1 MPEPDL
7 IVFGGPTSQTGT
19 AVRERLGGI
28 DTRWENEAI
37 WKGKSFEHIKKML
50 CDGQVLAVLPMWN
63 SYVGAIEQSH
73 ALEMLFEEKAKLY
86 LLWPNEIIFE
96 CAGKVGIELGK
107 IKTIISVD
115 VAETQCS
122 RFIQEQGA
130 KFLKGNSTT
139 DSFEK
144 FVNDYSINAVL
155 YAPGQN
161 QQGFNVLCKNAS
173 NPTNF
178 TTFILLGSIDSSNWI
193 DGEWGSLYKKLNPK
207 VGVYFGVQMPI
218 RAVAFSDDQKLLFDE
233 LTNGCEAIDDIPEII
248 FVARRSPD
256 RCGLLVEAKDSVLPD
271 GILTEEGYS
280 NEVEVVQGIGKTN
293 SRYTEEVFQLFNNK
307 FSAVVRYDFIRHKNI
322 NNNTCFFACPPLGIV
337 LHGYEDFIV
346 EPVARLVIDKYFELY
361 NNGIRCTKIQKEFFE
376 KHNQE
381 YLEHGMD
388 FIKFVDIGTMI

>member
-19 AVRERLGGI
+19 AVRERLEGI

-37 WKGKSFEHIKKML
+37 WKGKSFKHIKKMF
-50 CDGQVLAVLPMWN
+50 CDGKILAVLPMWN

-96 CAGKVGIELGK
+96 CAGKVGIGLGK
-107 IKTIISVD
+107 IKTLISVD
-115 VAETQCS
+115 VAEIQCS

-130 KFLKGNSTT
+130 KFLVGNSTT
-139 DSFEK
+139 DAFEK
-144 FVNDYSINAVL
+144 FANDSSIDAVL
-155 YAPGQN
+155 YTPGQN
-161 QQGFNVLCKNAS
+161 QQRFNVLRKNAS

-178 TTFILLGSIDSSNWI
+178 TTFTLLGSIDSCNWI
-193 DGEWGSLYKKLNPK
+193 NETWGSLYKKLNPK

-256 RCGLLVEAKDSVLPD
+256 RCGLLVEAKDSILPD

-280 NEVEVVQGIGKTN
+280 NEVEVVQGIGETN

-307 FSAVVRYDFIRHKNI
+307 FSGVVRYDFIRHKNVA
-322 NNNTCFFACPPLGIV
+322 NNICFFACPPLGIV
-337 LHGYEDFIV
+337 LHGYEDSIV

-361 NNGIRCTKIQKEFFE
+361 INGIECTNNERKFFE
-376 KHNQE
+376 KYKQA
-381 YLEHGMD
+381 YYEHGMD
-388 FIKFVDIGTMI
+388 FINFVDVGL